1 MSLTAIRTL
10 QSARTKFFMKPTYIM
25 PRKMQSN
32 IFGVRRPK

>member
-1 MSLTAIRTL
+1 MSLTAIGSL

-32 IFGVRRPK
+32 IFGLRRPK